1 MNFRGLW
8 PALLKWNS
16 SFAFL
21 VMSLHFVD
29 PGCHKPHLQVLAFY
43 EIFPL
48 FCMRTQPLPL
58 YLSPPYFPCPSPS
71 CAPAHLYLFVSLTS
85 LIPPFPRYNI
95 PSSLSSFFSPSSNP
109 LLSVLPYSLPSPPS
123 RSHFSLSTFHPPHSP
138 FICTSCSC
146 VLLWGVLFT
155 RGGGLVSP
163 GVICISEQGPR
174 LQRNKPGQSEF
185 PLHPPHHHHILSFL
199 FVHVFALIPLIVFIG
214 F

>member
-43 EIFPL
+43 EICP
-48 FCMRTQPLPL
+48 PPL
-58 YLSPPYFPCPSPS
+58 YAHPTSSFLSFSSLFPPSIS
-71 CAPAHLYLFVSLTS
+71 LHLYLFVSLTS
-85 LIPPFPRYNI
+85 LIPPLPRYNI

-109 LLSVLPYSLPSPPS
+109 LLSVLPYSLTSPPS
-123 RSHFSLSTFHPPHSP
+123 RSHFFLSTFLPPRSP
-138 FICTSCSC
+138 FFCTSCSC
-146 VLLWGVLFT
+146 VLLWAVLFT